1 MIDDAI
7 INKKW
12 LAFFAHTMDG
22 SEVNN
27 TEENH
32 RALLD
37 YILGLDGIEF
47 TTYRNMYEKFGST
60 ELEQR
65 LEKLEA

>member
-1 MIDDAI
+1 
-7 INKKW
+7 
-12 LAFFAHTMDG
+12 MDG

-65 LEKLEA
+65 IEKLEN